1 MRVDVP
7 IVDVTDFNA
16 AVKAIARAASTS
28 GFFFVRDP
36 RGDDGKALTDAM
48 FKASKSFFDTLTSEE
63 KQRAMPLNAH
73 NRGYTRYQ
81 EETLDST
88 GAATEGDTKE
98 GVYIGTGLEIS
109 GSEDCCA
116 LVGPNVWPDETQVE
130 RVRGFRAAMEAYYEH
145 AREIG
150 MSLLPIFARIL
161 NVEETF
167 FNEKWTPTHN
177 CILRPLKYSA
187 IASNAAIGRFAAGVH
202 SDYGALTILKV
213 LDDEPGL
220 EILTADGTWYA
231 VPPPPEPDVFIVN
244 FGDLMERWSNGKL
257 RSTKHRVMT
266 SGKSA
271 RYSCAFFFEPDY
283 DTIIEPI
290 ASDAEPKYEPIRFG
304 DYLIGRYNET
314 HEDFAKNS
322 GGGGG
327 GENAS

>member
-7 IVDVTDFNA
+7 IVDLTDANA
-16 AVKAIARAASTS
+16 AVENIARAASTS

-36 RGDDGKALTDAM
+36 RGDDGKALTDDM
-48 FKASKSFFDTLTSEE
+48 FKAAQSFFDTLTSEE

-88 GAATEGDTKE
+88 GAAREGDTKE
-98 GVYIGTGLEIS
+98 GVYIGREAAAAEEEGF
-109 GSEDCCA
+109 A
-116 LVGPNVWPDETQVE
+116 LVGPNAWPDETKYE
-130 RVRGFRAAMEAYYEH
+130 RVRGFRAAMETYYEH

-150 MSLLPIFARIL
+150 MRLLPIFAQIL

-177 CILRPLKYSA
+177 CLLRPLKYSA
-187 IASNAAIGRFAAGVH
+187 VASDASVGRFAAGAH

-231 VPPPPEPDVFIVN
+231 VPPEPDVFIVN

-283 DTIIEPI
+283 DTIVEPI

-304 DYLIGRYNET
+304 DYLIGRYSET
-314 HEDFAKNS
+314 HEDFAKN
-322 GGGGG
+322 GI

>member
-1 MRVDVP
+1 MFVADVP
-7 IVDVTDFNA
+7 IVDLTDANA
-16 AVKAIARAASTS
+16 AVESIARAASTS
-28 GFFFVRDP
+28 GFFYVRDP
-36 RGDDGKALTDAM
+36 RGDVGRGVTADM
-48 FKASKSFFDTLTSEE
+48 FRAARSFFDDLTSEE

-98 GVYIGTGLEIS
+98 GFYIGREASARETF
-109 GSEDCCA
+109 A
-116 LVGPNVWPDETQVE
+116 LVGPNVWPDETDPTHGE
-130 RVRGFRAAMEAYYEH
+130 RVRGFRAAMETYYEH
-145 AREIG
+145 ARSIG
-150 MSLLPIFARIL
+150 MLMLPIFAKIL

-167 FNEKWTPTHN
+167 FDEKWRRHN
-177 CILRPLKYSA
+177 CLLRPLKYSA
-187 IASNAAIGRFAAGVH
+187 VASDASAGRFAAGAH
-202 SDYGALTILKV
+202 SDYGALTILKI
-213 LDDEPGL
+213 LDDAPGL

-231 VPPPPEPDVFIVN
+231 VPPEPDVFIVN

-266 SGKSA
+266 SGISE

-283 DTIIEPI
+283 DTIVEPI
-290 ASDAEPKYEPIRFG
+290 ASDAAPKYEPIRFG

-314 HEDFAKNS
+314 HEDFAKS
-322 GGGGG
+322 